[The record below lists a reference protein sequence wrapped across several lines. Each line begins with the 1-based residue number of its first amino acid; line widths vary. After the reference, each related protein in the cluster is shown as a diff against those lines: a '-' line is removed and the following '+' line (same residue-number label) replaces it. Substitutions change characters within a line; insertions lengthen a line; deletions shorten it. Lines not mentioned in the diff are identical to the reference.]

1 VALSP
6 ALRRAWPADWRHL
19 PRDCRD
25 TLFQLAVI
33 GWTLL
38 PHLSHLPSWCIA
50 LTALMLLWRAQLALS
65 NAPLPSRWA
74 VAGVLLVAIVLTLWT
89 EGTLLGKEAGV
100 TMLVVLMALKTLEL
114 RARRDAMVVFF
125 LGFFL
130 VLTNFL
136 YSQSLAT
143 AAAMLLSVWGLL
155 AALVLAHMPVGKPT
169 LHQAGAVAARTAALG
184 APLMVALFMLFPRI
198 GPLWGMPQDA
208 AGKTGLSGSM
218 RMGAMAEIA
227 NDDTIAFR
235 IRFDGRAPPPE
246 AMYFRGPVLSR
257 FDGREWTR
265 QLGGATPAAASRVPV
280 QLLGQPLHYQMTLE
294 PSRLPLLPLLEL
306 TPDREGAAP
315 QVEGFN
321 AWQRS
326 DLQWQTDRPV
336 AERLRFEASAW
347 LLHRHGPRQPTTAL
361 QEALALP
368 AQYNPRALAW
378 AAEQRARPELA
389 QADARTLVAALLD
402 HLRQGGFMYTL
413 EPGAY
418 TGANAVDEFWFER
431 KLGFCEHFAAS
442 TVVML
447 RAMQVPAR
455 VVTGYMGADPAPVD
469 GYHVV
474 RQSNAHAW
482 VEYWQAGEG
491 WLRSDP
497 TAAVSPDR
505 IVRGTGPTP
514 RPGLV
519 ANAIASVNPALL
531 ARLRTLLEAHQQPLE
546 PVGDELLARAAVP
559 AAGKPGRGQ
568 PELARP
574 GLRADRAALRRQPGR
589 RRLGVVGP
597 PAPGSV
603 AAAATTGAAATGAT
617 AGRGAAARAAAHP
630 RAAGARA
637 AWRARRAA
645 RAAARGAGPR
655 PLRQRRAQP
664 HRSRLVAPLC
674 HGGGAGGTRIIRAC
688 VDLPAGCCWP

>member
-1 VALSP
+1 MALS
-6 ALRRAWPADWRHL
+6 ATLRRLAPAHWRHL
-19 PRDCRD
+19 PRDSRD

-38 PHLSHLPSWCIA
+38 PHLAHLPTWCIA

-74 VAGVLLVAIVLTLWT
+74 VAGVLLVAIALTLWT

-100 TMLVVLMALKTLEL
+100 TLLVVLMALKTLEL
-114 RARRDAMVVFF
+114 RARRDALVVFF

-136 YSQSLAT
+136 YSQSLLT

-155 AALVLAHMPVGKPT
+155 TALVLAHMPVAKPS
-169 LHQAGAVAARTAALG
+169 LWQAGAVAARSAALG
-184 APLMVALFMLFPRI
+184 APLMVALFMLFPRV

-227 NDDTIAFR
+227 NDDAIAFR

-265 QLGGATPAAASRVPV
+265 QLGGALAAAAARAPV
-280 QLLGQPLHYQMTLE
+280 QLLGQPLRYQMTLE
-294 PSRLPLLPLLEL
+294 PIRLPLLPLLEL
-306 TPDREGAAP
+306 TPDRADAAP
-315 QVEGFN
+315 LIEGLS

-326 DLQWQTDRPV
+326 DLQWQTERPV

-347 LLHRHGPRQPTTAL
+347 LLHRHGPRQMTPAL
-361 QEALALP
+361 HEDLALP
-368 AQYNPRALAW
+368 PQTNPRSLAW
-378 AAEQRARPELA
+378 AAELRARPELA
-389 QADARTLVAALLD
+389 QADASALVSLLLE
-402 HLRQGGFMYTL
+402 HLRSGGFIYTL
-413 EPGAY
+413 EPGMY
-418 TGANAVDEFWFER
+418 SGAHAVDEFWFDR

-442 TVVML
+442 MVVML

-455 VVTGYMGADPAPVD
+455 VVTGYLGADPAPVD
-469 GYHVV
+469 GWHIV

-482 VEYWQAGEG
+482 VEYWQAGVG

-505 IVRGTGPTP
+505 VVRGTGPTP

-519 ANAIASVNPALL
+519 ANAIASVNPQLL
-531 ARLRTLLEAHQQPLE
+531 AQLRTLLEATNNRWNQWVMNYSRTQQFRLLE
-546 PVGDELLARAAVP
+546 GLGVDSPSWHDLAYALIVLLCAGSLA
-559 AAGKPGRGQ
+559 AAGWALWDRHRQDPWQRLQRRVQQQLAQLQVEVQ
-568 PELARP
+568 PHEPPRT
-574 GLRADRAALRRQPGR
+574 RAQRVREQ
-589 RRLGVVGP
+589 LGVAGE
-597 PAPGSV
+597 ALALQLEALDHARYAQAGRSALDRGWWRRF
-603 AAAATTGAAATGAT
+603 AAAAAQT
-617 AGRGAAARAAAHP
+617 
-630 RAAGARA
+630 
-637 AWRARRAA
+637 ARR
-645 RAAARGAGPR
+645 
-655 PLRQRRAQP
+655 
-664 HRSRLVAPLC
+664 
-674 HGGGAGGTRIIRAC
+674 
-688 VDLPAGCCWP
+688 

>member
-1 VALSP
+1 MSAT
-6 ALRRAWPADWRHL
+6 LRRLAPAHWRHL
-19 PRDCRD
+19 PRDSRD

-38 PHLSHLPSWCIA
+38 PHLAHLPPWCIA
-50 LTALMLLWRAQLALS
+50 LTALMLVWRAQLALS

-74 VAGVLLVAIVLTLWT
+74 VAGVLLVAIALTLWT

-100 TMLVVLMALKTLEL
+100 TLLVVLMALKTLEL

-136 YSQSLAT
+136 YSQSLLT

-155 AALVLAHMPVGKPT
+155 TALVLAHMPVAKPS
-169 LHQAGAVAARTAALG
+169 LWQAGAVAARSAALG
-184 APLMVALFMLFPRI
+184 APLMVALFMLFPRV

-227 NDDTIAFR
+227 NDDSIAFR

-265 QLGGATPAAASRVPV
+265 QLGGALAAAAARAPV
-280 QLLGQPLHYQMTLE
+280 QLLGQPLRYQMTLE

-306 TPDREGAAP
+306 TPERADAAP
-315 QVEGFN
+315 QVEGLS

-336 AERLRFEASAW
+336 AERLRFEAAAW
-347 LLHRHGPRQPTTAL
+347 LLHRHGPRQMTPAL
-361 QEALALP
+361 HDDLALP
-368 AQYNPRALAW
+368 PQANPRSLAW
-378 AAEQRARPELA
+378 AAALRARPELA
-389 QADARTLVAALLD
+389 QADAGALASVLLT
-402 HLRQGGFMYTL
+402 HLREGGFMYTL
-413 EPGAY
+413 EPGMY
-418 TGANAVDEFWFER
+418 SGTDAVDEFWFDR

-442 TVVML
+442 MVVML

-455 VVTGYMGADPAPVD
+455 VVTGYLGADPAPVD
-469 GYHVV
+469 GWHIV

-482 VEYWQAGEG
+482 VEYWQAGVG
-491 WLRSDP
+491 WVRSDP

-505 IVRGTGPTP
+505 IVRGTGPVP

-519 ANAIASVNPALL
+519 ADAIASVNPQLL
-531 ARLRTLLEAHQQPLE
+531 AQLRLLLEASNNRWNQWVMNYSRAQQFSLLE
-546 PVGDELLARAAVP
+546 RLGVDSPSWHDLAYALIVLLCTGSLA
-559 AAGKPGRGQ
+559 AAGWALWDRHRQDPWQRLQRRVQGRLAQLKVVVQMHEPPRTRALRVREQLGAAGEALAL
-568 PELARP
+568 ELEALDRARYARP
-574 GLRADRAALRRQPGR
+574 GRAGFERGWWRRFSTAAAQTADR
-589 RRLGVVGP
+589 
-597 PAPGSV
+597 
-603 AAAATTGAAATGAT
+603 
-617 AGRGAAARAAAHP
+617 
-630 RAAGARA
+630 
-637 AWRARRAA
+637 
-645 RAAARGAGPR
+645 
-655 PLRQRRAQP
+655 
-664 HRSRLVAPLC
+664 
-674 HGGGAGGTRIIRAC
+674 
-688 VDLPAGCCWP
+688 

>member
-1 VALSP
+1 MALSP

-347 LLHRHGPRQPTTAL
+347 LLHRHGPRQPTAAL

-469 GYHVV
+469 GYHIV

-531 ARLRTLLEAHQQPLE
+531 ARLRTLLEATNNRWNQWVMNYSRAQQFRLLE
-546 PVGDELLARAAVP
+546 SLGVDSPSWHDLAYALIVLLCAGSLAAAGWALWDRQRQDPWQRLQQRVQRQLAQLQVVVQPHEPPRTRAQRVRAQLGARGELLALQLEALDRDRYAS
-559 AAGKPGRGQ
+559 AGRSRIDRGWW
-568 PELARP
+568 
-574 GLRADRAALRRQPGR
+574 RRF
-589 RRLGVVGP
+589 
-597 PAPGSV
+597 AT
-603 AAAATTGAAATGAT
+603 AAAQ
-617 AGRGAAARAAAHP
+617 
-630 RAAGARA
+630 
-637 AWRARRAA
+637 
-645 RAAARGAGPR
+645 AARG
-655 PLRQRRAQP
+655 
-664 HRSRLVAPLC
+664 
-674 HGGGAGGTRIIRAC
+674 
-688 VDLPAGCCWP
+688 

>member
-1 VALSP
+1 MGLS
-6 ALRRAWPADWRHL
+6 ATLRRVAPAHWRHL
-19 PRDCRD
+19 PRDSRD

-38 PHLSHLPSWCIA
+38 PHLAHLPPWCIA
-50 LTALMLLWRAQLALS
+50 LTALMLFWRAQLALS
-65 NAPLPSRWA
+65 NAPLPNRWA
-74 VAGVLLVAIVLTLWT
+74 VAGVLLVAIALTLWT

-100 TMLVVLMALKTLEL
+100 TLLVVLMALKTLEL

-136 YSQSLAT
+136 YSQSLLT

-155 AALVLAHMPVGKPT
+155 TALVLAHMPVAKPS
-169 LHQAGAVAARTAALG
+169 LWQAGAVAARSAALG

-227 NDDTIAFR
+227 NDDAIAFR
-235 IRFDGRAPPPE
+235 IRFEGRAPPPE

-265 QLGGATPAAASRVPV
+265 QLGGALAAAAARAPV
-280 QLLGQPLHYQMTLE
+280 QLLGQPLRYQMTLE

-306 TPDREGAAP
+306 TPERADAAP
-315 QVEGFN
+315 LVEGLS

-347 LLHRHGPRQPTTAL
+347 LLHRHGPRQRTPAVH
-361 QEALALP
+361 EDLALP
-368 AQYNPRALAW
+368 PQTNPRALAW
-378 AAEQRARPELA
+378 ASALRARPELA
-389 QADARTLVAALLD
+389 EADARMLVSVLLD
-402 HLRQGGFMYTL
+402 HLREGGFMYTL
-413 EPGAY
+413 EPGMY
-418 TGANAVDEFWFER
+418 SGTDAVDEFWFDR

-442 TVVML
+442 MVVML

-455 VVTGYMGADPAPVD
+455 VVTGYLGADPAPVD
-469 GYHVV
+469 GWHIV

-519 ANAIASVNPALL
+519 ADAIASVNPQLL
-531 ARLRTLLEAHQQPLE
+531 ARLRTLLEATNNRWNQWVMNYSRAQQFSLLE
-546 PVGDELLARAAVP
+546 
-559 AAGKPGRGQ
+559 
-568 PELARP
+568 
-574 GLRADRAALRRQPGR
+574 
-589 RRLGVVGP
+589 RLGVDSPSWHDLAYALIVLLCAGSLAAAGWALWDRHRQDPWQRLQRRVQQQLAQLQVAVQPHEP
-597 PAPGSV
+597 PRTRAQRVREQLGVRGEALALQLEALDRARYAATGRSALDRTWWRTF
-603 AAAATTGAAATGAT
+603 AAAAAQT
-617 AGRGAAARAAAHP
+617 
-630 RAAGARA
+630 
-637 AWRARRAA
+637 ARR
-645 RAAARGAGPR
+645 
-655 PLRQRRAQP
+655 
-664 HRSRLVAPLC
+664 
-674 HGGGAGGTRIIRAC
+674 
-688 VDLPAGCCWP
+688 